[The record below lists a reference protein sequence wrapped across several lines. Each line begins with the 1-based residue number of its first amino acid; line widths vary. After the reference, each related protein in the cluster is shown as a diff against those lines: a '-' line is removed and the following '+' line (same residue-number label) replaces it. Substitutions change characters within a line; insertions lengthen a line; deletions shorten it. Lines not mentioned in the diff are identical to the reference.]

1 MICQT
6 SHHLASGVLHAGSLI
21 TYWITFFSTSHY
33 WETRFQ
39 RPIRLSISVT
49 VIDLAPTWLEYKQLI
64 SVCQSF
70 FNSISTAGKYWF
82 LLSDTYLATWLL
94 LLLLLVIGSAKS
106 WHLSNVL
113 SLEVIKQ
120 LDSGKSCRKVA
131 EDFGCGKTQI
141 ARCKTER
148 VDILKEWESGS
159 RSDLKYVKKRK
170 TVYDVV
176 NSLTWE
182 WFCKKTFP
190 RY

>member
-1 MICQT
+1 MAA
-6 SHHLASGVLHAGSLI
+6 ASSASRDRKRKILTL
-21 TYWITFFSTSHY
+21 
-33 WETRFQ
+33 EQ
-39 RPIRLSISVT
+39 R
-49 VIDLAPTWLEYKQLI
+49 
-64 SVCQSF
+64 
-70 FNSISTAGKYWF
+70 
-82 LLSDTYLATWLL
+82 
-94 LLLLLVIGSAKS
+94 
-106 WHLSNVL
+106 
-113 SLEVIKQ
+113 LEVIKQ

-182 WFCKKTFP
+182 WFCKKRSQDIP
-190 RY
+190 ISGVMIQVNIYKLMSDNVILL